1 MKKPLVIAFCVLVA
15 ACDKLSVNPWFEETS
30 SQAGIRFEHQS
41 GASGSYFL
49 PEIMG
54 GGVAISD
61 FDNDGDSDIYF
72 VQSGSL
78 ENPNN
83 SAGNALYLND
93 GAGTFTVS
101 ENSGSEDTGYGIGV
115 ATGDYDNDGDVDLYV
130 TNVGANVILQ
140 NDGDATFT
148 DQTANAGVGD
158 EGFGSSATFAD
169 LDGDGFLDLFVVNYI
184 DWQQES
190 ELECYDLG
198 TGIRNYCD
206 PSNYDRPAQDR
217 LYRNNQDGTF
227 TDITEEAG
235 ITRAYGNGLGVVAA
249 DFNKDG
255 LLDVAVANDRTVNQ
269 LWINQGNM
277 RFDDESFIWGS
288 AMDDQGIA
296 KAGMGIVA
304 GDLDDDQDFDLL
316 IVNIEGE
323 TDSYF
328 QNERSYFKVATARV
342 GLTQVSRG
350 YTRFGTVLEDFN
362 NDGLFDLYLANGRV
376 NYSPE
381 SEVADP
387 YAERNIFF
395 QGTVAGRFQH
405 VPGTWIEEPAS
416 FIHTSRAAAYG
427 DLDNSGSVDIVVV
440 NRDAQPYLLMNTRSP
455 TNSWIQVRL
464 VNQAGRDDLH
474 AEITVETSISKKTR
488 MVQTSGSYLA
498 AHSPYVHVGLGES
511 TDSVNA
517 LVRWRDGTQELFK
530 EIELNERTVLYQG
543 QGETTPE

>member
-1 MKKPLVIAFCVLVA
+1 
-15 ACDKLSVNPWFEETS
+15 
-30 SQAGIRFEHQS
+30 
-41 GASGSYFL
+41 
-49 PEIMG
+49 MG

-61 FDNDGDSDIYF
+61 FDNDGHLDIYF

-78 ENPNN
+78 ENQNT
-83 SAGNALYLND
+83 SEGNALYLNQ
-93 GAGTFTVS
+93 GAGIFALS
-101 ENSGSEDTGYGIGV
+101 ENSGSEDSGYGIGV

-130 TNVGANVILQ
+130 TNVGSNVLLQ
-140 NDGDATFT
+140 NDGNANFT
-148 DQTANAGVGD
+148 DQTSHAGVGD

-184 DWQQES
+184 DWQKET
-190 ELECYDLG
+190 EIECHDLG

-217 LYRNNQDGTF
+217 LYRNNRDGTF
-227 TDITEEAG
+227 TDLTDVAG
-235 ITRAYGNGLGVVAA
+235 ITRARGNGLGVVSA

-255 LLDVAVANDRTVNQ
+255 LLDIAVANDRTVNQ

-277 RFDDESFIWGS
+277 RFVDKSFEWGS

-304 GDLDDDQDFDLL
+304 GDFDDDQDFDLL

-328 QNERSYFKVATARV
+328 ENEGSYFKVSTARV

-350 YTRFGTVLEDFN
+350 FTRFGTALEDFN

-387 YAERNIFF
+387 YAERNLLF
-395 QGTVAGRFQH
+395 QGTEEGRFQH
-405 VPGTWIEEPAS
+405 VPEIRIVDPAS
-416 FIHTSRAAAYG
+416 SIHTSRAAAHG
-427 DLDNSGSVDIVVV
+427 DLDNNGTLDIVVV
-440 NRDAQPYLLMNTRSP
+440 NRDAPPYLLMNTSSS
-455 TNSWIQVRL
+455 TNSWIQLRL
-464 VNQAGRDDLH
+464 INQAGRDDLH
-474 AEITVETSISKKTR
+474 AEMTVETSLSKKTR
-488 MVQTSGSYLA
+488 MVQTSGSYLS
-498 AHSPYVHVGLGES
+498 AHSAYVHIGLGK
-511 TDSVNA
+511 SVDLLHV
-517 LVRWRDGTQELFK
+517 LVKWRDGTQEMFD
-530 EIELNERTVLYQG
+530 EIELNERTTLRQG
-543 QGETTPE
+543 QGQPVQE

>member
-1 MKKPLVIAFCVLVA
+1 MNRLLAIAFCVLLP
-15 ACDKLSVNPWFEETS
+15 ACDNPTDKPWFEETS
-30 SQAGIRFEHQS
+30 SQAGISFEHRS
-41 GASGSYFL
+41 GASGKYFL

-54 GGVAISD
+54 GGVAIAD
-61 FDNDGDSDIYF
+61 LDNDDDLDIYF
-72 VQSGSL
+72 AQSGSL
-78 ENPNN
+78 ENPNT
-83 SAGNALYLND
+83 SEGNALYLNQ
-93 GAGTFTVS
+93 GNGTFALS

-130 TNVGANVILQ
+130 TNVGSNALLQ
-140 NDGDATFT
+140 NDGNASFTNQTFS
-148 DQTANAGVGD
+148 AGVGD
-158 EGFGSSATFAD
+158 QGFGSSATFAD

-184 DWQQES
+184 DWHQATEM
-190 ELECYDLG
+190 ECYDLG

-249 DFNKDG
+249 DFNMDG
-255 LLDVAVANDRTVNQ
+255 SLDIAVANDRTVNQ
-269 LWINQGNM
+269 LWINHGNM
-277 RFDDESFIWGS
+277 QFKDESFEWGS

-328 QNERSYFKVATARV
+328 QNESSYFKVATARV

-362 NDGLFDLYLANGRV
+362 NDGVFDLFLANGRV

-381 SEVADP
+381 SEVEDP
-387 YAERNIFF
+387 YAERNLLF
-395 QGTVAGRFQH
+395 QGTDVGRFQY
-405 VPGTWIEEPAS
+405 VPENWIKDPSA

-427 DLDNSGSVDIVVV
+427 DLDNDGSIDIVVV
-440 NRDAQPYLLMNTRSP
+440 NRDAQPYLLMNTSSSP
-455 TNSWIQVRL
+455 NSWLQIRL
-464 VNQAGRDDLH
+464 INQLGRDDLH
-474 AEITVETSISKKTR
+474 AELTIETSIGKETR
-488 MVQTSGSYLA
+488 MVQTGGSYLS
-498 AHSPYVHVGLGES
+498 AHSPYIHVGLGES
-511 TDSVNA
+511 VDVVHA
-517 LVRWRDGTQELFK
+517 LVSWRDGTQEMFK
-530 EIELNERTVLYQG
+530 EIEPNESTILYQG
-543 QGETTPE
+543 EGQIPQK